1 MYPDQWN
8 IGTTNF
14 VQKSVYLKPC
24 HSFCSL
30 IIKHM
35 IIHPNASSVVYAIA
49 NLSWDPIIN
58 TNCSLGFNVFV
69 DYSSNHKGYTRLS
82 PNGKTCIS
90 KGVLIN
96 EFGYSYCIFQNLII
110 QHLMFH
116 HFPPFLPWVF
126 SFFLLNLPITH
137 L

>member
-1 MYPDQWN
+1 MYPYQWN
-8 IGTTNF
+8 NGTTNF
-14 VQKSVYLKPC
+14 VQKSVYLKQW
-24 HSFCSL
+24 HSFCSFT
-30 IIKHM
+30 IKHV
-35 IIHPNASSVVYAIA
+35 IKHSNVSSVVHV
-49 NLSWDPIIN
+49 NLSWDPLIN
-58 TNCSLGFNVFV
+58 TNCSLGLNVFI
-69 DYSSNHKGYTRLS
+69 DYSSNHKGYTNLS

-96 EFGYSYCIFQNLII
+96 EFGQPYCMFQNLII

-116 HFPPFLPWVF
+116 QFPPFLPWVF